1 MSELSFRNVDAS
13 PSDPVETWPYEGLV
27 TAIERGSLSDWRRIA
42 TAIRRAPWGAV
53 ARDVEAYA
61 TYGETADV
69 AELLME
75 TVRRAR
81 NAAEEAA
88 RAEITARVRA
98 AVDRSGLPA
107 RRFAPEVGTSAS
119 RLSTYCT
126 GAVQPSAAMLLRIER
141 ESRRLGA
148 ETRPEHR
155 ER

>member
-13 PSDPVETWPYEGLV
+13 PSDPVETWPYGGLV

-42 TAIRRAPWGAV
+42 AAIRRAPWGAV

-69 AELLME
+69 AELLTE

-81 NAAEEAA
+81 NAAEEAD

-98 AVDRSGLPA
+98 
-107 RRFAPEVGTSAS
+107 
-119 RLSTYCT
+119 
-126 GAVQPSAAMLLRIER
+126 
-141 ESRRLGA
+141 

-155 ER
+155 KR